1 LPHGAGES
9 RGGATVLVVGAGVGR
24 KREGG
29 IRLDVL
35 ILATHF
41 NRRPELAAAVV
52 FLTTGLSLGSL
63 TLILSILN

>member
-1 LPHGAGES
+1 
-9 RGGATVLVVGAGVGR
+9 
-24 KREGG
+24 
-29 IRLDVL
+29 VL